1 MEEVIDYG
9 VQNPAFTVT
18 EGNKQVAPAITSL
31 AQLEEYAKGTVVQLP
46 PFADGQP
53 FVARVRRPSILKLAA
68 QGKIPNSLLSSA
80 NTMFTKGAGQMD
92 TDDEDMLKDMYDIAV
107 VMTKA
112 SLIEPTF
119 DQIERAGLELTDEQ
133 LMAIFSFSQSGNRA
147 LESFRQQ

>member
-1 MEEVIDYG
+1 MEDVITYG
-9 VQNPAFTVT
+9 VPNPTFVPQQETPV
-18 EGNKQVAPAITSL
+18 VPAITSM
-31 AQLEEYAKGTVVQLP
+31 AQLEEYAKGTIVQLP

-53 FVARVRRPSILKLAA
+53 FVARVRRPSILKLAS

-80 NTMFTKGAGQMD
+80 NTMFTKGAGNMD

-112 SLIEPTF
+112 SLLEPTLE
-119 DQIERAGLELTDEQ
+119 QIEQAGLELTDEQ
-133 LMAIFSFSQSGNRA
+133 LMAIFSFSQTGNKA